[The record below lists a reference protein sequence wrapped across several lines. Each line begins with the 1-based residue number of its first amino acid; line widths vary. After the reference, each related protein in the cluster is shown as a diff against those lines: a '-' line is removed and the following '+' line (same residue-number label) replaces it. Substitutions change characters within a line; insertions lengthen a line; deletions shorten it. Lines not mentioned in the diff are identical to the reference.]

1 MMNHG
6 SIVHFKSK
14 TPIKNVQ
21 FGEVT
26 MASTNVWGRGRIQ
39 QEDYHNKGKQ
49 QQVDNCLKNQ
59 SLISV
64 SN

>member
-26 MASTNVWGRGRIQ
+26 MTSTSVWGRGRIQ
-39 QEDYHNKGKQ
+39 QEDYQNKGRQ
-49 QQVDNCLKNQ
+49 QQVDNYLKDQ

-64 SN
+64 